1 LPVLRLNVHGGINR
15 FLPCLDLCNLW
26 LESWYP
32 EDRTRPKDEIGCAGA
47 E

>member
-1 LPVLRLNVHGGINR
+1 VHGGINR
-15 FLPCLDLCNLW
+15 FPPCLDLWSLCNLW
-26 LESWYP
+26 LKSSYP